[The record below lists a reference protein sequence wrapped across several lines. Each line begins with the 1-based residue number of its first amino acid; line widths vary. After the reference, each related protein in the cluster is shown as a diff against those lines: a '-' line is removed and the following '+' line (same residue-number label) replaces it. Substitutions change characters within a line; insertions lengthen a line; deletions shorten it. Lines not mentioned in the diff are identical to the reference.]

1 MAEEEQNTQP
11 EVVEEPAPAEEPVA
25 EEPAPEETPAEEPV
39 AEEPAP
45 AEEPAADEPVPA
57 EEPVAEEPAAEEPA
71 PTEEPAAEEPAPAE
85 EPAAEEPEA
94 EEPAAE
100 EPAPAEEPAAEEPK
114 AEEPVAEEP
123 KAEEPAADEPAP
135 AAQEP
140 VEEAAP
146 AAKQPSKKGDEEDDE
161 ESKKVREKIAKQ
173 WRSAGS
179 KVGLEI
185 WRIENFKVVPQGHN
199 TYGTFYAGDSYI
211 VLNTYQRP
219 GGGSLLWDVHFWLGK
234 DSTQDEIGT
243 AAYKTVEL
251 DDYLGGGPVQH
262 REVQGHESQLFQSYF
277 PHGMR
282 IMEGGVESGFNKVKP
297 KEYKPRLLQLKGR
310 KRVRLVEVPLDPAS
324 VNSGDVFILDRG
336 LLLIQFNGKESSG
349 HERIKAAEVC
359 RALDD
364 ERGSVPEVVVFEEF
378 CKAEEWPKEWVEL
391 LGTGPY
397 ASAAEGGDDLE
408 FEKTS
413 STRAL
418 YRLSD
423 ASGTLEMTKVAE
435 GSAVTKDKLDGDD
448 VFILDVGNEV
458 FTWIGLGTSRQERK
472 MAMSHAVEFLEKNGR
487 DTSIPITVSMQGAE
501 SKYFLSFF
509 SS

>member
-1 MAEEEQNTQP
+1 MAEEEQVHP
-11 EVVEEPAPAEEPVA
+11 EV
-25 EEPAPEETPAEEPV
+25 T
-39 AEEPAP
+39 
-45 AEEPAADEPVPA
+45 
-57 EEPVAEEPAAEEPA
+57 EEPVAEEPAAEEP
-71 PTEEPAAEEPAPAE
+71 PEEPAAEEPA
-85 EPAAEEPEA
+85 A

-100 EPAPAEEPAAEEPK
+100 EPAPEEPAAEEP
-114 AEEPVAEEP
+114 AP
-123 KAEEPAADEPAP
+123 EEPAPEEP

-140 VEEAAP
+140 APEEP
-146 AAKQPSKKGDEEDDE
+146 AAEKPKEPVAEPQKQEGQNALTGKDIDD
-161 ESKKVREKIAKQ
+161 KAREKIAKI
-173 WRSAGS
+173 WKTAGS

-185 WRIENFKVVPQGHN
+185 WRVENFKVVLQAPKS
-199 TYGTFYAGDSYI
+199 YGTFYAGDSYI

-219 GGGSLLWDVHFWLGK
+219 GGGALLWDVHFWLGK
-234 DSTQDEIGT
+234 DSTQDEMGT

-262 REVQGHESQLFQSYF
+262 REVQGHESELFQSYF

-310 KRVRLVEVPLDPAS
+310 KRVRLVEVPLDVKS
-324 VNSGDVFILDRG
+324 INSGDVFILDLG
-336 LLLIQFNGKESSG
+336 MLLIQFNGKDSSG

-364 ERGSVPEVVVFEEF
+364 ERGSVPEVLVFEEF
-378 CKAEEWPKEWVEL
+378 SKADEWPKEWVDL

-397 ASAAEGGDDLE
+397 ASAEEGGDDLE

-413 STRAL
+413 STRVL

-435 GSAVTKDKLDGDD
+435 GSAVTRDKLDGDD
-448 VFILDVGNEV
+448 VFIVDVGNEV

-472 MAMSHAVEFLEKNGR
+472 MAMSHTVEFLQKNGR
-487 DTSIPITVSMQGAE
+487 DTNIPITVSMQGAE

>member
-1 MAEEEQNTQP
+1 MAEEEQVHP
-11 EVVEEPAPAEEPVA
+11 EV
-25 EEPAPEETPAEEPV
+25 T
-39 AEEPAP
+39 
-45 AEEPAADEPVPA
+45 

-71 PTEEPAAEEPAPAE
+71 PEEPAAEEPAPE
-85 EPAAEEPEA
+85 EPAAEEPAAQEPA
-94 EEPAAE
+94 PEEPAPEEPAAE
-100 EPAPAEEPAAEEPK
+100 EPAPEEPAAQEPAPEEPAAEKPK
-114 AEEPVAEEP
+114 EPVAEPQKQEGQNALTGKDIDD
-123 KAEEPAADEPAP
+123 KA
-135 AAQEP
+135 
-140 VEEAAP
+140 
-146 AAKQPSKKGDEEDDE
+146 
-161 ESKKVREKIAKQ
+161 REKIAKI
-173 WRSAGS
+173 WKTAGS

-185 WRIENFKVVPQGHN
+185 WRVENFKVVLQAPKS
-199 TYGTFYAGDSYI
+199 YGTFYAGDSYI

-219 GGGSLLWDVHFWLGK
+219 GGGALLWDVHFWLGK
-234 DSTQDEIGT
+234 DSTQDEMGT

-262 REVQGHESQLFQSYF
+262 REVQGHESELFQSYF

-310 KRVRLVEVPLDPAS
+310 KRVRLVEVPLDVKS
-324 VNSGDVFILDRG
+324 INSGDVFILDLG
-336 LLLIQFNGKESSG
+336 MLLIQFNGKDSSG

-364 ERGSVPEVVVFEEF
+364 ERGSVPEVLVFEEF
-378 CKAEEWPKEWVEL
+378 SKADEWPKEWVDL

-397 ASAAEGGDDLE
+397 ASAEEGGDDLE

-413 STRAL
+413 STRVL

-435 GSAVTKDKLDGDD
+435 GSAVTRDKLDGDD
-448 VFILDVGNEV
+448 VFIVDVGNEV

-472 MAMSHAVEFLEKNGR
+472 MAMSHTVEFLQKNGR
-487 DTSIPITVSMQGAE
+487 DTNIPITVSMQGAE